1 MLHIQWTG
9 SNTHNNGNPGGDG
22 QIGDAGQGATGTD
35 RNNFVQINN
44 LNENYPM
51 PFEISS
57 FMKDTTVIG
66 YVNGLNLT
74 DDTASYLKYLKNSE
88 NLNKGIKK
96 KIISEFN
103 KI

>member
-22 QIGDAGQGATGTD
+22 QTGDAGQGATGTD

-44 LNENYPM
+44 LNENYPV

-57 FMKDTTVIG
+57 IMKDALFIG
-66 YVNGLNLT
+66 YVNGMNLV
-74 DDTASYLKYLKNSE
+74 DDSNSYLTFSKNSE
-88 NLNKGIKK
+88 NVNKGKNTKK
-96 KIISEFN
+96 S
-103 KI
+103 